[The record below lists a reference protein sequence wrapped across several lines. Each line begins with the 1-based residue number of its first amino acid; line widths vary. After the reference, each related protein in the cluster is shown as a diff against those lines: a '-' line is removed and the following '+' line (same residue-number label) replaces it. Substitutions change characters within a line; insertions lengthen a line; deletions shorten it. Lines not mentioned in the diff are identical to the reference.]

1 MSAAEVADLEPTF
14 GAAVSAWLEELRR
27 TGTPEVYILSGRR
40 SNDEQWALRV
50 QNCPDPANSP
60 SGECSPPT
68 APVGASA
75 HNRGEAVDI
84 APASAYAAAG
94 ALAGKY
100 GLAATVGGEPWHF
113 QLVDASRAPQ
123 GLVGSI
129 GGAVGDVAGSVAGG
143 LADAAGLGGLLRLP
157 AEAVQVLATATD
169 PGFWKRVAVGW
180 AGVSL
185 VVMAAF
191 VLRGSTL
198 LQAAQEA
205 VPTPG
210 GGSGGNN

>member
-1 MSAAEVADLEPTF
+1 MSAAEVAELEPTF
-14 GAAVSAWLEELRR
+14 GKAVSAWLEELRR

-60 SGECSPPT
+60 SGECDPPT

-113 QLVDASRAPQ
+113 ELVDGSRVQ
-123 GLVGSI
+123 GILGP
-129 GGAVGDVAGSVAGG
+129 VGDAAGKLGDLAGSVAGG
-143 LADAAGLGGLLRLP
+143 LTGGLGLP
-157 AEAVQVLATATD
+157 LEAVAVLKAATD
-169 PGFWKRVAVGW
+169 PGFWRRVGVGA
-180 AGVSL
+180 AGVAL
-185 VVMAAF
+185 IMVALF
-191 VLRGSTL
+191 TLRGATL
-198 LQAAQEA
+198 LQAAEQA
-205 VPTPG
+205 AGTVG
-210 GGSGGNN
+210 GGDGASG